1 MRYYN
6 FLKEKFGLIVD
17 LYDYKEGWRNFYTK
31 KNPFDIKKISPLRLG
46 IKNTHSMKLTF
57 ARKGLIIKLYSLF

>member
-1 MRYYN
+1 M
-6 FLKEKFGLIVD
+6 KEKFRLNVD
-17 LYDYKEGWRNFYTK
+17 LNDYKKGWKNFYHK

-57 ARKGLIIKLYSLF
+57 ARKGLII